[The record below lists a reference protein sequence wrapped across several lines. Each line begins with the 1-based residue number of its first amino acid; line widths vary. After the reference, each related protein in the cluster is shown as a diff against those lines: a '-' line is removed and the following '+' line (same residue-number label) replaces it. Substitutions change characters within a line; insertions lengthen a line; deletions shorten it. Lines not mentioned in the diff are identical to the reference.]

1 MTWHYVSCSG
11 RHMLNSLTDEGRL
24 ETQKIDPQYVVELF
38 NYYAPTYDSH
48 MKDSLLYTAPR

>member
-1 MTWHYVSCSG
+1 
-11 RHMLNSLTDEGRL
+11 MLKSLTDETRK
-24 ETQKIDPQYVVELF
+24 EADTIDPAYVVELF